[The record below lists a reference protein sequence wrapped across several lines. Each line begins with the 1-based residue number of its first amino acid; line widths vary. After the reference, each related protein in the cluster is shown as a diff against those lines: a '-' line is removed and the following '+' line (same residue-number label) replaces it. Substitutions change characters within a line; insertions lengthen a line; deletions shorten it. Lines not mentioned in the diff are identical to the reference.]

1 MIRSF
6 LKDRRGNFAILTAI
20 SMVPIMGALT
30 LAIDYSE
37 MSRQRQMMINA
48 LDAAGIATARELI
61 SGASDADLTTYAT
74 DFFESNLSKA
84 IDPTDTTVTVL
95 LPQNNTGGG
104 TLKLCSNL
112 VYHPYFLPVF
122 RVLLQ
127 KPMDEISFD
136 ACTDVRLKNTL
147 EVAMVLDNSGS
158 MRETGKG
165 STKTRIELLRDAATQ
180 LVDTIAKE
188 GEALKQIDK
197 PVQFGLVPF
206 SASVNVGTD
215 NALDSAGFPKSWMD
229 QTGISPVHHENFDWT
244 TMKNGVSPYPN
255 QYVEQV
261 GNAWYK
267 RGSGWGTGVDQPITR
282 FSLYKDIQTQ
292 TRQRVNGNWTTTIG
306 QYTEWKGCVEARPSP
321 FNNNDDAPVSSDP
334 ATLFVPMFAP
344 DEPSN
349 NSTYKNNWWPDFQ
362 TSSTTLRQRGMQKYF
377 KVKAWDASVANPE
390 DYNPNFS
397 CTTTGITP
405 LKDVTKGTGK
415 EEVKAAIAAMQPTG
429 NTNVPEG
436 LAWGWR
442 VVSHGEPF
450 TNGRPDNERGNDK
463 VVIVLTD
470 GENTYGDLSD
480 SSSNDPIKNRSTY
493 AAYGYAGQAYNG
505 GDTRIFKDTTVSKT
519 TFSTTNY
526 NAAMNQH
533 FDKLC
538 DNAKAPKTPGGNDP
552 HVIVMTVALDL
563 DATNSTEKGQ
573 IDALEKCASFSRITT
588 DKKLFWNATGGELEK
603 VFREIADELSNLR
616 IVS

>member
-37 MSRQRQMMINA
+37 MSRRRQMMINA

-61 SGASDADLTTYAT
+61 SGGTDDDLKIYAK

-84 IDPTDTTVTVL
+84 INPTDTTLTVL

-147 EVAMVLDNSGS
+147 EVALVLDNSGS
-158 MRETGKG
+158 MREKGKG
-165 STKTRIELLRDAATQ
+165 STKTRLELLKDAATQ
-180 LVDTIAKE
+180 LVETIAKE
-188 GEALKQIDK
+188 GEALKQIDR

-206 SASVNVGTD
+206 SASVNVGRD
-215 NALDSAGFPKSWMD
+215 NALGLGDAPKSWMD
-229 QTGISPVHHENFDWT
+229 GAGISPVHHENLDWDRVAAPT
-244 TMKNGVSPYPN
+244 KILGTQK
-255 QYVEQV
+255 YVEKS
-261 GNAWYK
+261 GN
-267 RGSGWGTGVDQPITR
+267 GWIKKGTDWGASNGQPATR
-282 FSLYKDIQTQ
+282 FSLYEDM
-292 TRQRVNGNWTTTIG
+292 RTTSGDKIP
-306 QYTEWKGCVEARPSP
+306 WKGCVEARPSP
-321 FNNNDDAPVSSDP
+321 YNNDDTTPTASNP

-344 DEPSN
+344 DEPDRVRDRYGN
-349 NSTYKNNWWPDFQ
+349 YIYGNYGNSWWPDKYVAGTIEERQEDVEKYFRKA
-362 TSSTTLRQRGMQKYF
+362 SSTDG
-377 KVKAWDASVANPE
+377 
-390 DYNPNFS
+390 PNFS

-405 LKDVTKGTGK
+405 LTDVTEGTGK
-415 EEVKAAIAAMQPTG
+415 DDVKAAIAAMQWSG

-436 LAWGWR
+436 MAWGWR

-450 TNGRPDNERGNDK
+450 TEGRPDSERGNDK

-470 GENTYGDLSD
+470 GENTYGDLND
-480 SSSNDPIKNRSTY
+480 STSNSSDPIPNRSTY

-519 TFSTTNY
+519 TFSLTNY

-533 FDKLC
+533 FAKLC

-552 HVIVMTVALDL
+552 HIIVMTVALDL
-563 DATNSTEKGQ
+563 DATNSAEKGQ
-573 IDALEKCASFSRITT
+573 IDALEECASYSRITT

-616 IVS
+616 IVG